1 MKSKVKWIF
10 YIAIMFS
17 LIWTQVAYAQGPTGD
32 KFVLGD
38 HFTLKSGEVLGGNLF
53 VLSGVVTLE
62 KNSRVNGDVFVASG
76 SLRVD
81 GTVGGDLF
89 AASGNVD
96 LGSTSRVDGNVNVVA
111 ANLNRAEGAQ
121 VGGDVYQGTG
131 GPFIFTPPVGV
142 KTPALGVR
150 LQPLWDVLW
159 FILRCFLW
167 AALAVLVAL
176 FLPRPSERVAHAVVA
191 QPLASGGLGCLTVLV
206 VPILLVVV
214 AITIIGIPLS
224 LLGALLLA
232 ASWAYGLIALGT
244 EVGKRFAQAT
254 HLEWALPVS
263 AGLGTFAL
271 IFVINGINVLV
282 PCIGWLVPAFVG
294 MIALGAVLLTRY
306 GASDYPPP
314 EPVPANH
321 PWADRPQTPISP
333 VDPLAESRTESI
345 IDIQQPSTG
354 WEVTS
359 SPVTTEPPVEGPD
372 TPPAVDQSPE
382 PTSGADIVYTPGQAE
397 PVSEDQPPAPE
408 SDLRSTTETGS
419 TENTV
424 LPDKDSSEGSA

>member
-1 MKSKVKWIF
+1 MKNKVKWIF
-10 YIAIMFS
+10 YLAILFS
-17 LIWTQVAYAQGPTGD
+17 LVWTQVAYAQGPTGD

-38 HFTLKSGEVLGGNLF
+38 SFTLKSGEELGGNLF

-62 KNSRVNGDVFVASG
+62 ENSRVNGDVFVASG

-81 GTVGGDLF
+81 GTIGGDLF

-96 LGSTSRVDGNVNVVA
+96 LGSTARVNGNVNVMA
-111 ANLNRAEGAQ
+111 AHLNRAEGAQ

-131 GPFIFTPPVGV
+131 GPFIFTPPVGI

-167 AALAVLVAL
+167 AALAVLVVL
-176 FLPRPSERVAHAVVA
+176 FLPRPSERIAHAVVA
-191 QPLASGGLGCLTVLV
+191 QPFASGGLGCLTVLV
-206 VPILLVVV
+206 APILLIAI

-244 EVGKRFAQAT
+244 EVGRRFAHAA

-271 IFVINGINVLV
+271 IFVINGINALV
-282 PCIGWLVPAFVG
+282 PCIGWLVPALVG

-306 GASDYPPP
+306 GSSDYPPA

-321 PWADRPQTPISP
+321 PWADRPPSP
-333 VDPLAESRTESI
+333 TSSVDPLAESRSESSVDFRQPPTGLEI
-345 IDIQQPSTG
+345 I
-354 WEVTS
+354 S
-359 SPVTTEPPVEGPD
+359 SPVTTEPPVEGSD
-372 TPPAVDQSPE
+372 MPPTVDQSPE
-382 PTSGADIVYTPGQAE
+382 PISVSDIVYTPGLAE
-397 PVSEDQPPAPE
+397 PISEDQPPAPE
-408 SDLRSTTETGS
+408 SDLRSATETGP

-424 LPDKDSSEGSA
+424 PPDTDN